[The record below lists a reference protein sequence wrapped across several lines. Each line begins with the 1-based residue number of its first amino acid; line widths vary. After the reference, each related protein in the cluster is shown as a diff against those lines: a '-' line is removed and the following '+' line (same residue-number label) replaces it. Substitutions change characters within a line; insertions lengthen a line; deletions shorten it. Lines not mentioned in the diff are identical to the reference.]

1 MPMSMASLVT
11 SQCKSITCDFVT
23 SSGSAFS
30 AIDKGFANRIRQDI
44 RRLGLGPS
52 DMYYTVSYFGET
64 NRDPVLCWKEDYPS
78 ILEVFEVTDQ
88 GVLAI
93 TPQRIKSQSLVGE
106 SIVAG
111 LFQAAS
117 DVPDF
122 RLMGSVNAV
131 HAGDDRYSLSKMNGY
146 QLSEWLRDN
155 YSEYK
160 DTPIL
165 NVEDLPQSL
174 KDFDEDPVKF
184 EPTMHQL
191 CILGGHIVGSKNRD
205 LGIGIF
211 DPTLLPITEKD
222 YTFNNEQ
229 VIKTGMIFQNWG
241 QE

>member
-1 MPMSMASLVT
+1 MSMASLVT

-155 YSEYK
+155 YSGGCYSYASSQNAK
-160 DTPIL
+160 SPWRPSFL
-165 NVEDLPQSL
+165 LH
-174 KDFDEDPVKF
+174 PVCPRLHLRRF
-184 EPTMHQL
+184 LLRPPL
-191 CILGGHIVGSKNRD
+191 CHTASVNTSARFPG
-205 LGIGIF
+205 
-211 DPTLLPITEKD
+211 P
-222 YTFNNEQ
+222 
-229 VIKTGMIFQNWG
+229 
-241 QE
+241 